1 MLDPVDMDPPRVI
14 VDAIKDTI
22 VPDPEPMSL
31 FGRHFD
37 GARRAGVP
45 GKEAHSLD
53 DAPEDRSAKLIEVLL
68 RRREDEDLIHG
79 AS

>member
-1 MLDPVDMDPPRVI
+1 MFDPVDIDPLRIV

-31 FGRHFD
+31 FGRHLD
-37 GARRAGVP
+37 GTRRAGVP

-53 DAPEDRSAKLIEVLL
+53 DAPEDRSA
-68 RRREDEDLIHG
+68 
-79 AS
+79 